1 MNSAPLIDV
10 LPWGFKNP
18 PSEGRTILICDS
30 HETDGRFLLH
40 TIASQCLSS
49 RSDYHPSVNTSVHS
63 SSTSPAGNPAA
74 SASIKKEPFKIIWI
88 HCGMKTNANILAA
101 MRKIGCD
108 LRLNEDMVD
117 IIPILAHFSQPE
129 GQTQQKNS
137 EEGPDSGSEQMNDE
151 NYLKSVYRS
160 LKQITNSNAKYTIII
175 DNCSLMS
182 TFFGA
187 ALTYGFITKLRSL
200 VRNGVKQGKDTGLV
214 ILASHDSDQENYIHS
229 TDQQGQNKSVAGSKQ
244 MHYIGAGGRGVLHDT
259 EAIARLEQDA
269 RYELGEMV
277 WERSLVELADGV
289 VDVVP
294 LASGFAKDVHGRIV
308 FTSRIGAGRGWK
320 REDDASSARSN
331 NHFLSSMVN
340 YRCTDGGI
348 RAIRLRVGS

>member
-1 MNSAPLIDV
+1 M
-10 LPWGFKNP
+10 
-18 PSEGRTILICDS
+18 
-30 HETDGRFLLH
+30 
-40 TIASQCLSS
+40 
-49 RSDYHPSVNTSVHS
+49 NTSAHS
-63 SSTSPAGNPAA
+63 SSASPAA
-74 SASIKKEPFKIIWI
+74 SASARKEPFKIIWI

-108 LRLNEDMVD
+108 LRLNENMVD

-129 GQTQQKNS
+129 GQNQQKKS
-137 EEGPDSGSEQMNDE
+137 EEGPEMNDE
-151 NYLKSVYRS
+151 IYLKSVYRS
-160 LKQITNSNAKYTIII
+160 LKQITNSDAKYTIII

-187 ALTYGFITKLRSL
+187 ALTYGFITKLKSL
-200 VRNGVKQGKDTGLV
+200 VRNGAKQGKDTGLV

-229 TDQQGQNKSVAGSKQ
+229 TDQQEQNKSVAGSKQ
-244 MHYIGAGGRGVLHDT
+244 MHYIGAGGRGMLHDT
-259 EAIARLEQDA
+259 EAIARLEQDVG
-269 RYELGEMV
+269 YELDEMV

-331 NHFLSSMVN
+331 NQFLSSMVN
-340 YRCTDGGI
+340 YCCTDGGI